1 MSSALISET
10 TKKKKKK
17 KKKIHCINALAIM
30 AFAR

>member
-17 KKKIHCINALAIM
+17 KKKIHCITALAIM